1 MITKNE
7 AIALWKEQGIE
18 RVEMEFY
25 CGGDEMG
32 DYSFRYF
39 NADDIELDEV
49 KELFDYFDDEV
60 FRHIDFYVNSD
71 GHYMGESGNVH
82 ITLDDL
88 ELDDEDFDFDY
99 VKSAESEW
107 NESIVNTLSVTLNEE
122 QINYLKEYVRSI
134 VGGSDENTD
143 FNYSKDFIMT
153 DEHERIEKEIGNIID
168 DITSSYEPHTENE
181 VQDWYNY
188 QSEEPI
194 FNDEN
199 ELLIKITNETTM
211 YRPSDD

>member
-18 RVEMEFY
+18 RVEMDFY

-39 NADDIELDEV
+39 NADDVELDEV
-49 KELFDYFDDEV
+49 KELFDYFDEEV
-60 FRHIDFYVNSD
+60 FKHIDFYVNSD
-71 GHYMGESGNVH
+71 GHYMGESGCVH

-88 ELDDEDFDFDY
+88 ELDDEDIDFDY
-99 VKSAESEW
+99 LKSAESEW

-134 VGGSDENTD
+134 VGGSDEFTQ

-153 DEHERIEKEIGNIID
+153 DEHERIEKEIGSIID
-168 DITSSYEPHTENE
+168 DITSEYEPNTENE
-181 VQDWYNY
+181 VGEWFNY
-188 QSEEPI
+188 RNEEPM
-194 FNDEN
+194 FDDNN
-199 ELLIKITNETTM
+199 TLLIEITNETTIFT
-211 YRPSDD
+211 PSED